1 MVTKNDERKA
11 LEKIKKIVE
20 ELGTDSYIAVAF
32 EGCFD
37 IAEENINNDFAC
49 SMEQKY
55 NNEHEQVVLLLK
67 NISEY
72 HDKFV
77 DIDKK
82 VTALEKEIET
92 KDQMLEQERSFK
104 REVKKELAS
113 ADREVET
120 LRDIVEHLNEVVE
133 AQDKKI
139 MELKAR
145 LYDYICVQ

>member
-20 ELGTDSYIAVAF
+20 ELGDDSYVAVAF

-55 NNEHEQVVLLLK
+55 NNEHEQVVRLLK
-67 NISEY
+67 EISDWNDDY
-72 HDKFV
+72 LK
-77 DIDKK
+77 
-82 VTALEKEIET
+82 LEAEIERLKKEIET

-133 AQDKKI
+133 RQDNEIIK
-139 MELKAR
+139 LKAR

>member
-20 ELGTDSYIAVAF
+20 ELGDDSYISVAF

-55 NNEHEQVVLLLK
+55 NNEHEQVVRLLK
-67 NISEY
+67 EISDWNDDYLKQEAEIERL
-72 HDKFV
+72 K
-77 DIDKK
+77 
-82 VTALEKEIET
+82 KEIET

-120 LRDIVEHLNEVVE
+120 LRNIVEHLNEVVE

>member
-11 LEKIKKIVE
+11 LEKIKKIVQ
-20 ELGTDSYIAVAF
+20 ELGDDSYIAVAF

-55 NNEHEQVVLLLK
+55 NNEHEQVVRLLK
-67 NISEY
+67 EISDWNDDYLKQEAEI
-72 HDKFV
+72 KR
-77 DIDKK
+77 
-82 VTALEKEIET
+82 LKEEIGT

>member
-11 LEKIKKIVE
+11 LEKIKKIVQD
-20 ELGTDSYIAVAF
+20 LGDDSYIAVAF
-32 EGCFD
+32 EGCCD
-37 IAEENINNDFAC
+37 IAEENIDNDFAC

-55 NNEHEQVVLLLK
+55 NNEHEQVVRLLK
-67 NISEY
+67 EISDWNDDYLKQEAEIERL
-72 HDKFV
+72 K
-77 DIDKK
+77 
-82 VTALEKEIET
+82 EEIET
-92 KDQMLEQERSFK
+92 KDQMLETERSFK

>member
-20 ELGTDSYIAVAF
+20 ELGDDSYIAIAF

-55 NNEHEQVVLLLK
+55 NNEHEQVARLLK
-67 NISEY
+67 EISDWNDDYLKQEAEIERL
-72 HDKFV
+72 K
-77 DIDKK
+77 
-82 VTALEKEIET
+82 KEIEA

-133 AQDKKI
+133 TQDKKI